1 MVADILA
8 SPAQLATCT
17 PELNGVGAMPSQE
30 LASALRRRIADEEGQ
45 ALERWRDR
53 DGETAWGWTH
63 EVPPP
68 TRVAPVAT
76 MTAYGTIR
84 NLLER
89 GQLVLPNHPDLLRE
103 LAGLRYEQGE
113 RGLTRIEAGDPGL
126 RDDLADSLALATSP
140 FTPHGRVDCRLARL
154 SRSAIP
160 DADVPAVEDTVT
172 TGGGLVVPRR
182 PFLQSVNG
190 PEVSLP
196 AQLAAPAPPREPD
209 AIERARTYLQ
219 TTRS

>member
-1 MVADILA
+1 L
-8 SPAQLATCT
+8 
-17 PELNGVGAMPSQE
+17 
-30 LASALRRRIADEEGQ
+30 SAG
-45 ALERWRDR
+45 
-53 DGETAWGWTH
+53 
-63 EVPPP
+63 
-68 TRVAPVAT
+68 AT
-76 MTAYGTIR
+76 MTEKPLGA
-84 NLLER
+84 
-89 GQLVLPNHPDLLRE
+89 GQTRCHRPREWRRSPRRPGRRWPPTGRSATCLSAGSSYCPITPTSSRE

-140 FTPHGRVDCRLARL
+140 FTRHGRVDCRLARL

-209 AIERARTYLQ
+209 AIERPRTYLQ